1 MGINGDDAI
10 ELFQDGNV
18 IDVFGDISGSNE
30 PWDYENGWAY
40 RNSATGP
47 DGSAFSLGSWSFGP
61 WATPIPVGTFQ
72 PVTTSSLDASFTDAV
87 SAGSCEGEQVIT
99 RTWTLTDACNNTTSH
114 NQIITAT
121 DNTAPVVT
129 GTIADTTIEG
139 CGASD
144 APAAET
150 TVAGLEGLG
159 LSIAD
164 ACTADGDLTVTNS
177 DASTGTCPL
186 VITRTYTIEDACGN
200 KSEIDHTISIDDT
213 VAPTMDTEASNS
225 TVECDG
231 TSDPGGAFAAW
242 LGSYGGASASDA
254 CSASALDQDNFD
266 PQTTNIP
273 VPGYNYDANGDEFYQ
288 SFTAGQTGVLSSFS
302 IKGNYSGYTNV
313 TIRSGEGIGG
323 AALYTG
329 VWYITNDGSGSSTF
343 DLTTPTDIVAGQV
356 YSIQLQAG
364 ELSGTF
370 QGNDN
375 YAGGQFYWDGYGIYG
390 DLLFRTYVSESI
402 LTWSNNSTALSDGC
416 GATGS
421 ETVTFTVE
429 DGCGNMTSTTATFTI
444 EDTTAPVVNGTITA
458 STVEGCDVDDAPAAE
473 TTVAGLEAL
482 DGEGVNLDQK
492 NEVYTS
498 GAVGPSDTGSDWY
511 QSFTAGLTG
520 PLTSF
525 SFRKNGNHSGV
536 FDVTIHAGDGNT
548 GAVLYSGQWT
558 FDNASNNWMTYDL
571 TAELDVVAG
580 EMYSIQL
587 DKVSCTSSTC
597 GMLFHGSTA
606 GDTYTGGSF
615 NGPYGGSPNNN
626 DLMFRTYVNSGV
638 LILDA
643 CSGNGELTVTSND
656 ESSDTCPVVVTRTY
670 TIADACGNQSV
681 ELVHT
686 INLEDN
692 TDPTASNPADINVQC
707 FSDIPDPD
715 VTVVTDEA
723 DNCDGDPTVAWVSD
737 DITSATCDGAVVTV
751 TRTYSVTD
759 CSDNSITVTQA
770 INVDDTTNP
779 TASNPAD
786 ISVECF
792 SDIPAADITVVTDEA
807 DNCDG
812 DLTVAFVSDDITSVV
827 CDGAVVTVTRTY
839 SVTDCSG
846 NSTNVT
852 QAINV
857 ADTTSPTGTA
867 PANLTYQCID
877 DVSVADADD
886 VIDEMDNCDGTVT
899 VAVADTNNGGSGCSS
914 DPYIVTR
921 TYTLSDCSGN
931 STTLTQ
937 TITVVDTTVPT
948 YDDPS
953 GLPVSFSQDVASGEC
968 NFDYF
973 VGIPNASDNC
983 DDDVSVTLT
992 ATDADNNVLTVQ
1004 TINTATA
1011 VVTLPVGINNLT
1023 LTSVDDCGN
1032 ETAHS
1037 WTATLSDNIDP
1048 EISCPSNI
1056 TVTLTEDVPDP
1067 YANYFVFQIA
1077 GGILGDNCTINQST
1091 FDMIS
1096 EVTVDDAG
1104 GSCVDTVK
1112 RVYYIEDVSGNS
1124 STCEQLIIVN
1134 DEIPPV
1140 ISDVADITVEC
1151 GGSTDPS
1158 ATGEPTASDNGGT
1171 PVVTYADVSDL
1182 SGCGGYT
1189 GTITRTWT
1197 ATDLCDNVA
1206 TSVQVIT
1213 IEDNTSPV
1221 MPESCTDIA
1230 RLLDETTGTYTLTEA
1245 DMIEMTAGV
1254 TDVCTAA
1261 FTYTANVTEFDCS
1274 STAAPIEVTVTVTDP
1289 CGNSSSCAAIVTITE
1304 TTPPVAV
1311 CNDITVNLDATG
1323 NYELTDADKDAISLG
1338 TTDNC
1343 VDFTRDYSQVTFDCD
1358 DVANSVTLTVT
1369 YTDNSGNSS
1378 TCTMEVTVQDNIAPT
1393 FTCVGDQAFGTSA
1406 DGTSGDCVYS
1416 VTDASLDPT
1425 MAADNCGV
1433 ASVTH
1438 DYNAGGTT
1446 LLGEDFPLGTTNVVW
1461 TISDVNGN
1469 SHTCTYDVVV
1479 TDDEDPTFTC
1489 VGDQAFGTSEDGTS
1503 GDCVYSV
1510 TDASLDPTMAADN
1523 CGVASVTHDYNAG
1536 GTTLLGEDFPVG
1548 TTTVVWTIEDDNGRT
1563 NTCTYDIVVTDD
1575 ENPTFTCVGDQ
1586 AFGTSA
1592 DGTSG
1597 DCVYSVTDASLDPTM
1612 AADNC
1617 GVASVTH
1624 DYNAGGTTLLGE
1636 DFPVGTTTVVWT
1648 ISDVNGNS
1656 HTCIYDVVVTDDED
1670 PTFTCVGDQAFGTSA
1685 DGTSG
1690 DCLYTVTD
1698 ASLDPT
1704 MAADNCG
1711 VASVTHDYNAGG
1723 TTLLGE
1729 DFPVGTTTVVWTVT
1743 DLAGLTTTC
1752 TIEIVITDDEA
1763 PTIDC
1768 SAIDVTQDADA
1779 GACTYTEVGTGF
1791 DPTFADNCSAT
1802 IENDFNNGASLA
1814 GEDFPVGTTAVVWT
1828 ATDPA
1833 GLTATCTIEIVI
1845 TDVETP
1851 VISCLDDFDYNLVD
1865 PNDCF
1870 ADIDTSIVDILDACT
1885 SEADMSLTI
1894 MVQLETSP
1902 GIFAAPAA
1910 ETISIV
1916 HNPAT
1921 DEFDITATNLRTG
1934 LNLVT
1939 LTAEDENGN
1948 STTCTFYITVNDLFG
1963 PVINSCPADITVTAG
1978 EGECEVAVSWTPP
1991 AISDP
1996 CDAFTFTASHNP
2008 NDLFA
2013 VDSTTTVTYVAMD
2026 PAGNVTTCSF
2036 DITVEGDC
2044 PLDIDL
2050 RAQYSLQGNTYNVGD
2065 FKDQVVRVRNIGAD
2079 DSEGVIS
2086 VFVSG
2091 LTAFDV
2097 VFDPNMTVANILIG
2111 TTTVNNQDWT
2121 TTVLAGG
2128 VLYTSSVVIPAGSE
2142 SKIGLSTEALV
2153 AGQDGNLNISILN
2166 NSGGDNDNTNNTANK
2181 FLVISLN

>member
-1 MGINGDDAI
+1 M
-10 ELFQDGNV
+10 
-18 IDVFGDISGSNE
+18 
-30 PWDYENGWAY
+30 
-40 RNSATGP
+40 
-47 DGSAFSLGSWSFGP
+47 
-61 WATPIPVGTFQ
+61 
-72 PVTTSSLDASFTDAV
+72 
-87 SAGSCEGEQVIT
+87 
-99 RTWTLTDACNNTTSH
+99 
-114 NQIITAT
+114 
-121 DNTAPVVT
+121 
-129 GTIADTTIEG
+129 
-139 CGASD
+139 
-144 APAAET
+144 
-150 TVAGLEGLG
+150 
-159 LSIAD
+159 
-164 ACTADGDLTVTNS
+164 
-177 DASTGTCPL
+177 
-186 VITRTYTIEDACGN
+186 
-200 KSEIDHTISIDDT
+200 
-213 VAPTMDTEASNS
+213 
-225 TVECDG
+225 
-231 TSDPGGAFAAW
+231 
-242 LGSYGGASASDA
+242 
-254 CSASALDQDNFD
+254 
-266 PQTTNIP
+266 
-273 VPGYNYDANGDEFYQ
+273 
-288 SFTAGQTGVLSSFS
+288 
-302 IKGNYSGYTNV
+302 
-313 TIRSGEGIGG
+313 
-323 AALYTG
+323 
-329 VWYITNDGSGSSTF
+329 
-343 DLTTPTDIVAGQV
+343 
-356 YSIQLQAG
+356 
-364 ELSGTF
+364 
-370 QGNDN
+370 
-375 YAGGQFYWDGYGIYG
+375 
-390 DLLFRTYVSESI
+390 
-402 LTWSNNSTALSDGC
+402 
-416 GATGS
+416 
-421 ETVTFTVE
+421 
-429 DGCGNMTSTTATFTI
+429 
-444 EDTTAPVVNGTITA
+444 
-458 STVEGCDVDDAPAAE
+458 
-473 TTVAGLEAL
+473 
-482 DGEGVNLDQK
+482 
-492 NEVYTS
+492 
-498 GAVGPSDTGSDWY
+498 
-511 QSFTAGLTG
+511 
-520 PLTSF
+520 
-525 SFRKNGNHSGV
+525 
-536 FDVTIHAGDGNT
+536 
-548 GAVLYSGQWT
+548 
-558 FDNASNNWMTYDL
+558 
-571 TAELDVVAG
+571 
-580 EMYSIQL
+580 
-587 DKVSCTSSTC
+587 
-597 GMLFHGSTA
+597 
-606 GDTYTGGSF
+606 
-615 NGPYGGSPNNN
+615 
-626 DLMFRTYVNSGV
+626 
-638 LILDA
+638 
-643 CSGNGELTVTSND
+643 
-656 ESSDTCPVVVTRTY
+656 
-670 TIADACGNQSV
+670 
-681 ELVHT
+681 
-686 INLEDN
+686 
-692 TDPTASNPADINVQC
+692 
-707 FSDIPDPD
+707 
-715 VTVVTDEA
+715 
-723 DNCDGDPTVAWVSD
+723 
-737 DITSATCDGAVVTV
+737 
-751 TRTYSVTD
+751 
-759 CSDNSITVTQA
+759 
-770 INVDDTTNP
+770 
-779 TASNPAD
+779 
-786 ISVECF
+786 
-792 SDIPAADITVVTDEA
+792 
-807 DNCDG
+807 
-812 DLTVAFVSDDITSVV
+812 
-827 CDGAVVTVTRTY
+827 
-839 SVTDCSG
+839 
-846 NSTNVT
+846 
-852 QAINV
+852 
-857 ADTTSPTGTA
+857 
-867 PANLTYQCID
+867 
-877 DVSVADADD
+877 
-886 VIDEMDNCDGTVT
+886 
-899 VAVADTNNGGSGCSS
+899 
-914 DPYIVTR
+914 
-921 TYTLSDCSGN
+921 
-931 STTLTQ
+931 
-937 TITVVDTTVPT
+937 
-948 YDDPS
+948 
-953 GLPVSFSQDVASGEC
+953 
-968 NFDYF
+968 
-973 VGIPNASDNC
+973 
-983 DDDVSVTLT
+983 
-992 ATDADNNVLTVQ
+992 
-1004 TINTATA
+1004 
-1011 VVTLPVGINNLT
+1011 
-1023 LTSVDDCGN
+1023 
-1032 ETAHS
+1032 
-1037 WTATLSDNIDP
+1037 
-1048 EISCPSNI
+1048 
-1056 TVTLTEDVPDP
+1056 
-1067 YANYFVFQIA
+1067 
-1077 GGILGDNCTINQST
+1077 
-1091 FDMIS
+1091 
-1096 EVTVDDAG
+1096 
-1104 GSCVDTVK
+1104 
-1112 RVYYIEDVSGNS
+1112 
-1124 STCEQLIIVN
+1124 
-1134 DEIPPV
+1134 
-1140 ISDVADITVEC
+1140 
-1151 GGSTDPS
+1151 
-1158 ATGEPTASDNGGT
+1158 
-1171 PVVTYADVSDL
+1171 
-1182 SGCGGYT
+1182 
-1189 GTITRTWT
+1189 
-1197 ATDLCDNVA
+1197 
-1206 TSVQVIT
+1206 
-1213 IEDNTSPV
+1213 
-1221 MPESCTDIA
+1221 
-1230 RLLDETTGTYTLTEA
+1230 
-1245 DMIEMTAGV
+1245 
-1254 TDVCTAA
+1254 
-1261 FTYTANVTEFDCS
+1261 
-1274 STAAPIEVTVTVTDP
+1274 
-1289 CGNSSSCAAIVTITE
+1289 
-1304 TTPPVAV
+1304 
-1311 CNDITVNLDATG
+1311 
-1323 NYELTDADKDAISLG
+1323 
-1338 TTDNC
+1338 
-1343 VDFTRDYSQVTFDCD
+1343 
-1358 DVANSVTLTVT
+1358 
-1369 YTDNSGNSS
+1369 
-1378 TCTMEVTVQDNIAPT
+1378 
-1393 FTCVGDQAFGTSA
+1393 
-1406 DGTSGDCVYS
+1406 
-1416 VTDASLDPT
+1416 
-1425 MAADNCGV
+1425 
-1433 ASVTH
+1433 
-1438 DYNAGGTT
+1438 
-1446 LLGEDFPLGTTNVVW
+1446 GEDFPVGTTTVVW

-1489 VGDQAFGTSEDGTS
+1489 VGDQAFGTSADGTS

-1656 HTCIYDVVVTDDED
+1656 HTCTYDVVVTDDED

-1690 DCLYTVTD
+1690 DCVYSVTD

-1921 DEFDITATNLRTG
+1921 DEFDITSTNLRTG

-2166 NSGGDNDNTNNTANK
+2166 NSGGDNDNTNNSANK